1 MLKKTFVFVALF
13 LGTLGLYLTGVSAD
27 ETESVQKLNTGI
39 EISTGGQVD
48 YLSDN
53 ECTTKVNLSTGTQI
67 RISSDQLIDSLYIVW
82 DQIPGQWQLQ
92 INGKSYTY
100 GKNNFLHEFVTLPVQ
115 TNELTIVITGESTV
129 LCDVSAFPKG
139 QLPSWVQNWSN
150 PCEKA
155 DIIVFSTH
163 ADDEQLFF
171 GGLIA
176 YYAGEVKASVQVVYL
191 VQYWTGPYASPQRNH
206 EALNGLWT
214 IGVTNYPV
222 VGEFEDYYS
231 RERGTDKSPALALA
245 ETQYDT
251 DAVLKYV
258 VEQIRRFKPQVAVGH
273 DVINGEYG
281 HGAHMLF
288 AKKLVEALDVSN
300 VASYDPESASKYGV
314 WDVPKTYL
322 HLYPENTINLNLRV
336 PLASF
341 GGKTALDVAKEGF
354 NCHKSQLYIDIAKV
368 DDEYYLSCAKF
379 GLYRSLVGADTGKN
393 DILENITL
401 YKNQE
406 VETQETSTEKID
418 SEVGKNPKGNY
429 YIFFVAGAAVLI
441 ILFMVIVS
449 VNNKKKRKRY

>member
-1 MLKKTFVFVALF
+1 MLKKLAVFASVF
-13 LGTLGLYLTGVSAD
+13 LGTIGIFATGILAD
-27 ETESVQKLNTGI
+27 EEEAVLKLNTTI
-39 EISTGGQVD
+39 EISTGGQATS
-48 YLSDN
+48 LSDN

-67 RISSDQLIDSLYIVW
+67 TVSSDQMMDSLYLVW
-82 DQIPGQWQLQ
+82 DQIPGVWEMQ
-92 INGKSYTY
+92 INGKTYTY
-100 GKNNFLHEFVTLPVQ
+100 GENNFLHEYIKLPVQ
-115 TNELTIVITGESTV
+115 TNQLIINITGVSTTI
-129 LCDVSAFPKG
+129 CDISAFPEG
-139 QLPSWVQNWSN
+139 QLPSWVQDWSN

-176 YYAGEVKASVQVVYL
+176 NYAGEVGASVQVVYL
-191 VQYWTGPYASPQRNH
+191 VQYWTGPYASLQRNH
-206 EALNGLWT
+206 EALDGLWT

-245 ETQYDT
+245 ESQYDNE
-251 DAVLKYV
+251 AVLKFV
-258 VEQIRRFKPQVAVGH
+258 VEQLRRFKPQVAVGH
-273 DVINGEYG
+273 DLINGEYG

-288 AKKLVEALDVSN
+288 AKKLVEALDLSN
-300 VASYDPESASKYGV
+300 SAEYDAESVTKYGL

-322 HLYPENTINLNLRV
+322 HLYDQNTIFLNLRI
-336 PLASF
+336 PLNAF
-341 GGKTALDVAKEGF
+341 GGMTALDVAKEGF
-354 NCHKSQLYIDIAKV
+354 NRHKSQLYIDIAKV

-406 VETQETSTEKID
+406 VETPEPTTEQVVEQPQKD
-418 SEVGKNPKGNY
+418 TQWTY
-429 YIFFVAGAAVLI
+429 YIYFAAGAAVVI
-441 ILFMVIVS
+441 IIAIIIMGSI
-449 VNNKKKRKRY
+449 NKKRRKRY